1 MTTTATARRVT
12 LTVHGLP
19 QPKGSTK
26 AFVPRT
32 WASAAYAAGQSP
44 RAVVTSDNPKV
55 KGWQLAITAA
65 AVQSRGRT
73 TAFDGPVSVTCA
85 FVLPRPASY
94 PKRVVHHVTKPDLD
108 KLARAVLDALAG
120 VLFGDDAAVTELH
133 ATKGY
138 AFDGCAPGVVITVVE
153 TAPLDAVRDTR
164 PTPRRS
170 A

>member
-1 MTTTATARRVT
+1 MSVT
-12 LTVHGLP
+12 LTVHGIP

-32 WASAAYAAGQSP
+32 WASKAYAAGVSP

-55 KGWQLAITAA
+55 RAWELAITAA
-65 AVQSRGRT
+65 ALMQRGRSGG
-73 TAFDGPVSVTCA
+73 FGGPVSVTCA
-85 FVLPRPASY
+85 FLLPRPASY
-94 PKRVVHHVTKPDLD
+94 PKRVVHAVKKPDVD

-120 VLFGDDAAVTELH
+120 VLFGDDSTVTELH

-138 AFDGCAPGVVITVVE
+138 AFEGCSPGVVITVAE
-153 TAPLDAVRDTR
+153 TTPLDAVSDTR
-164 PTPRRS
+164 REDVR

>member
-1 MTTTATARRVT
+1 MTTPTARRVT

-26 AFVPRT
+26 AFVPRR
-32 WASAAYAAGQSP
+32 WAVNAYAAGVSP

-65 AVQSRGRT
+65 AVQSRAQSA
-73 TAFDGPVSVTCA
+73 AFDGPVSVTCTFA
-85 FVLPRPASY
+85 LPRPASY
-94 PKRVVHHVTKPDLD
+94 PKRVVDHVRKPDLD
-108 KLARAVLDALAG
+108 KLARAVLDALRG
-120 VLFGDDAAVTELH
+120 VLFGDDATVTELH

-138 AFDGCAPGVVITVVE
+138 AFAGCSPGVVITVAE
-153 TAPLDAVRDTR
+153 TVPLDAVGDTR
-164 PTPRRS
+164 REAEP

>member
-26 AFVPRT
+26 AFVPRR
-32 WASAAYAAGQSP
+32 WAVNAYAAGVSP

-65 AVQSRGRT
+65 AVQSRAQ
-73 TAFDGPVSVTCA
+73 TAPFDGPVSVTCTFA
-85 FVLPRPASY
+85 LPRPSSY
-94 PKRVVHHVTKPDLD
+94 PKRIVHHVTKPDVD

-133 ATKGY
+133 ASKGY
-138 AFDGCAPGVVITVVE
+138 AFAGCNPGVVITVAE
-153 TAPLDAVRDTR
+153 TTPLDAVGDTR
-164 PTPRRS
+164 REAEP